1 MRFSSFSLSLISL
14 LWFAALPATAD
25 TLQTWSFDRSRNQL
39 NFTTDEGVQPTAQLV
54 PSPARI
60 VIDLP
65 GIRLDRPKINQL
77 VGGNVKSIRIAKFER
92 ETTRLVIDLDPAY
105 TVDAQKVLVRG
116 TSPTQWTVQL
126 PALQSVTQGAA
137 QNAMLTSNNPIAI
150 AVATPPPAPTPPPKT
165 YSTLIPAGQ
174 QLTWLKDR
182 LSSIRKT
189 YPNLS
194 TGLLFVDLQTGDYVD
209 FNGDKVYPTASVIK
223 LPILIAFLQDVDAG
237 KINLNETWTMTN
249 DVIVGGSGE
258 FQDLPV
264 NSKFTAQNVIEKMIT
279 ISDNTAANMV
289 IKRMGGINYVNQRFA
304 QLGLTNTRLRDWLPD
319 LGGTNTTTLK
329 ELVQILAMLDRQS
342 VLSSSSEANAL
353 NILRHVH
360 NRKLLAA
367 GLGKGATIA
376 HKTGYIGTMLGDAG
390 IIQMPNG
397 KRYIGAVIVESD
409 RADSAW
415 DFVPEVSQTVYSY
428 FNNQP
433 RFK

>member
-14 LWFAALPATAD
+14 LWFAALPDMLPATAD

-92 ETTRLVIDLDPAY
+92 QTTRLVIDLDPAY

-126 PALQSVTQGAA
+126 PPFQSTLATQ
-137 QNAMLTSNNPIAI
+137 TSNNPIAI

-174 QLTWLKDR
+174 QLTWLRNR

-189 YPNLS
+189 YPSLS
-194 TGLLFVDLQTGDYVD
+194 TGLLFVDLETGDYVD
-209 FNGDKVYPTASVIK
+209 FNSDKVYPTASVIK

-237 KINLNETWTMTN
+237 KINLNEVWTMTN

-264 NSKFTAQNVIEKMIT
+264 NTKFTAQNVIDKMIT
-279 ISDNTAANMV
+279 ISDNTATNMV

-304 QLGLTNTRLRDWLPD
+304 QLGLSNTRLRDWLPD
-319 LGGTNTTTLK
+319 LDGTNTTTLK
-329 ELVQILAMLDRQS
+329 ELAQILAMLDRQS
-342 VLSSSSEANAL
+342 VLSRNSQANAID
-353 NILRHVH
+353 ILRRVK

-367 GLGKGATIA
+367 GLGRGATIA

-390 IIQMPNG
+390 IIEMPNG

-409 RADSAW
+409 REDSAW

-433 RFK
+433 RLK

>member
-14 LWFAALPATAD
+14 LWFTALPATAD

-126 PALQSVTQGAA
+126 PALQSVTQSATP
-137 QNAMLTSNNPIAI
+137 NAMLTGNNPIDI

-264 NSKFTAQNVIEKMIT
+264 NTKFTAQNVIEKMIT
-279 ISDNTAANMV
+279 ISDNTATNMV
-289 IKRMGGINYVNQRFA
+289 IKRMGGIKYVNQRFA
-304 QLGLTNTRLRDWLPD
+304 QLGLTNTRLRNWLPD

-329 ELVQILAMLDRQS
+329 ELAQVLAMLDRQS
-342 VLSSSSEANAL
+342 VLSRNSEANAL
-353 NILRHVH
+353 DILRRVH

-390 IIQMPNG
+390 IIEMPNG

-428 FNNQP
+428 FNKQL
-433 RFK
+433 

>member
-14 LWFAALPATAD
+14 LWFAALPDILPATAD

-92 ETTRLVIDLDPAY
+92 QTTRLVIDLDPAY

-126 PALQSVTQGAA
+126 PEFQSTIATQ
-137 QNAMLTSNNPIAI
+137 TSNNPIAI
-150 AVATPPPAPTPPPKT
+150 AVATPPPAPTPPPKS

-189 YPNLS
+189 YPSLS
-194 TGLLFVDLQTGDYVD
+194 TGLLFVDLETGDYVD
-209 FNGDKVYPTASVIK
+209 FNSDKVYPTASVIK

-237 KINLNETWTMTN
+237 KINLNEIWTMTN

-264 NSKFTAQNVIEKMIT
+264 NTKFTAQNVIDKMIT
-279 ISDNTAANMV
+279 ISDNTATNMV

-304 QLGLTNTRLRDWLPD
+304 QLGLSNTRLRDWLPD

-329 ELVQILAMLDRQS
+329 ELAQILAMLDRQS
-342 VLSSSSEANAL
+342 VLSHNSQANAID
-353 NILRHVH
+353 ILRRVK

-367 GLGKGATIA
+367 GLGAGATIA

-390 IIQMPNG
+390 IIEMPNG

>member
-14 LWFAALPATAD
+14 LWFAALPDMLPATAD

-39 NFTTDEGVQPTAQLV
+39 NFTTDEDVQPTAQLV

-92 ETTRLVIDLDPAY
+92 QTTRLVIDLDPAY

-126 PALQSVTQGAA
+126 PPFQSTLATQ
-137 QNAMLTSNNPIAI
+137 TSNNPIAI
-150 AVATPPPAPTPPPKT
+150 AVATPPPAPTPPPRS

-189 YPNLS
+189 YPSLS
-194 TGLLFVDLQTGDYVD
+194 TGLLFVDLETGDYVD
-209 FNGDKVYPTASVIK
+209 FNSDKVYPTASVIK

-237 KINLNETWTMTN
+237 KINLNEIWTMTN

-264 NSKFTAQNVIEKMIT
+264 NTKFTAQNVIDKMIT
-279 ISDNTAANMV
+279 ISDNTATNMV

-304 QLGLTNTRLRDWLPD
+304 QLGLSNTRLRDCYPISM
-319 LGGTNTTTLK
+319 
-329 ELVQILAMLDRQS
+329 ELIR
-342 VLSSSSEANAL
+342 
-353 NILRHVH
+353 RH
-360 NRKLLAA
+360 
-367 GLGKGATIA
+367 
-376 HKTGYIGTMLGDAG
+376 
-390 IIQMPNG
+390 
-397 KRYIGAVIVESD
+397 
-409 RADSAW
+409 
-415 DFVPEVSQTVYSY
+415 
-428 FNNQP
+428 
-433 RFK
+433 

>member
-14 LWFAALPATAD
+14 LWFAALPDILPATAD

-92 ETTRLVIDLDPAY
+92 QTTRLVIDLDPAY

-126 PALQSVTQGAA
+126 PEFQSTIATQ
-137 QNAMLTSNNPIAI
+137 TSNNPIAI
-150 AVATPPPAPTPPPKT
+150 AVATPPPAPTPPPIS

-189 YPNLS
+189 YPSLS
-194 TGLLFVDLQTGDYVD
+194 TGLLFVDLETGDYVD
-209 FNGDKVYPTASVIK
+209 FNSDKVYPTASVIK

-237 KINLNETWTMTN
+237 KINLNEIWTMTN

-264 NSKFTAQNVIEKMIT
+264 NTKFTAQNVIDKMIT
-279 ISDNTAANMV
+279 ISDNTATNMV

-304 QLGLTNTRLRDWLPD
+304 QLGLSNTRLRDWLPD
-319 LGGTNTTTLK
+319 LDGTNTTTLK
-329 ELVQILAMLDRQS
+329 ELAQILAMLDRQS
-342 VLSSSSEANAL
+342 VLSRNSQANAID
-353 NILRHVH
+353 ILRRVK

-367 GLGKGATIA
+367 GLGAGATIA

-390 IIQMPNG
+390 IIEMPNG

>member
-14 LWFAALPATAD
+14 LWFAALPDMLPATAD

-77 VGGNVKSIRIAKFER
+77 VGGNVKSFRIAKFER
-92 ETTRLVIDLDPAY
+92 QTTRLVIDLDPAY

-126 PALQSVTQGAA
+126 PPFQSTLATQ
-137 QNAMLTSNNPIAI
+137 TSNNPIAI
-150 AVATPPPAPTPPPKT
+150 AVATPPPAPTPPPKS

-189 YPNLS
+189 YPSLS
-194 TGLLFVDLQTGDYVD
+194 TGLLFVDLETGDYVD
-209 FNGDKVYPTASVIK
+209 FNSDKVYPTASVIK

-237 KINLNETWTMTN
+237 KINLNEIWTMTN

-264 NSKFTAQNVIEKMIT
+264 NTKFTAQNVIDKMIT
-279 ISDNTAANMV
+279 ISDNTATNMV

-304 QLGLTNTRLRDWLPD
+304 QLGLSNTRLRDWLPD
-319 LGGTNTTTLK
+319 LDGTNTTTLK
-329 ELVQILAMLDRQS
+329 ELAQILAMLDRQS
-342 VLSSSSEANAL
+342 VLSRNSQANAL
-353 NILRHVH
+353 DILRRVK

-367 GLGKGATIA
+367 GLGQGATIA

-390 IIQMPNG
+390 IIEMPNG

-409 RADSAW
+409 REDSAW

-428 FNNQP
+428 FNNQS

>member
-1 MRFSSFSLSLISL
+1 MRFSSFSLSLISVL
-14 LWFAALPATAD
+14 GFTALPATAD
-25 TLQTWSFDRSRNQL
+25 TLQTWSFDRSQNQL
-39 NFTTDEGVQPTAQLV
+39 NFTTDEAVQPVAQLV
-54 PSPARI
+54 SDPARI

-92 ETTRLVIDLDPAY
+92 QTTRLVIDLDPAY

-126 PALQSVTQGAA
+126 PEFQSVIPA
-137 QNAMLTSNNPIAI
+137 LTSNNPIAI
-150 AVATPPPAPTPPPKT
+150 AVATPPPAPTPPPKS

-174 QLTWLKDR
+174 QISWLKDR
-182 LSSIRKT
+182 LGSIRKT
-189 YPNLS
+189 YPSLG
-194 TGLLFVDLQTGDYVD
+194 TGLLFVDLETGEYVD
-209 FNGDKVYPTASVIK
+209 FNGDKVYPAASIIK

-237 KINLNETWTMTN
+237 KISLNETWTMTD

-264 NSKFTAQNVIEKMIT
+264 NTRLKAQNVINQMIT
-279 ISDNTAANMV
+279 ISDNTATNMV
-289 IKRMGGINYVNQRFA
+289 IKRMGGLNYVNQRFA
-304 QLGLTNTRLRDWLPD
+304 QLGLSNTRLRQWLPD

-329 ELVQILAMLDRQS
+329 ELAQTLAMLDRQS
-342 VLSSSSEANAL
+342 ILSPTSQANAFD
-353 NILRHVH
+353 ILRRVK

-390 IIQMPNG
+390 IIEMPNG

-409 RADSAW
+409 REDSAW

-433 RFK
+433 KLK

>member
-14 LWFAALPATAD
+14 LWFAALPDMLPATAD
-25 TLQTWSFDRSRNQL
+25 TLQTWSFDRSQNQL

-92 ETTRLVIDLDPAY
+92 QTTRLVIDLDPAY

-126 PALQSVTQGAA
+126 PPFQSTLATQ
-137 QNAMLTSNNPIAI
+137 TSNNPIAI
-150 AVATPPPAPTPPPKT
+150 AVATPPPAPTPPPKS

-189 YPNLS
+189 YPSLS
-194 TGLLFVDLQTGDYVD
+194 TGLLFVDLETGDYVD
-209 FNGDKVYPTASVIK
+209 FNSDKVYPTASVIK

-237 KINLNETWTMTN
+237 KINLNEIWTMTN

-264 NSKFTAQNVIEKMIT
+264 NTKFTAQNVIDKMIT
-279 ISDNTAANMV
+279 ISDNTATNMV

-304 QLGLTNTRLRDWLPD
+304 QLGLPNTRLREWLPD

-329 ELVQILAMLDRQS
+329 ELAQILAMLDRQS
-342 VLSSSSEANAL
+342 VLSRNSQANAL
-353 NILRHVH
+353 DILRRVK

-367 GLGKGATIA
+367 GLGAGATIA

-390 IIQMPNG
+390 IIEMPNG

-409 RADSAW
+409 REDSAW

>member
-77 VGGNVKSIRIAKFER
+77 VGGNVKSVRIAKFER
-92 ETTRLVIDLDPAY
+92 QTTRLVIDLDPAY

-126 PALQSVTQGAA
+126 PAFQSAA
-137 QNAMLTSNNPIAI
+137 ATFTSNNPIAI

-189 YPNLS
+189 YPSLS
-194 TGLLFVDLQTGDYVD
+194 TGLLFVDLETGDYVD

-237 KINLNETWTMTN
+237 KINLNETWTMTR

-264 NSKFTAQNVIEKMIT
+264 NTKFTAQNVIEKMIT
-279 ISDNTAANMV
+279 ISDNTATNMV
-289 IKRMGGINYVNQRFA
+289 IKRMGGIKYVNQRFA

-342 VLSSSSEANAL
+342 VLSRNSQANAFD
-353 NILRHVH
+353 ILRRVK

-367 GLGKGATIA
+367 GLGAGATIA

-390 IIQMPNG
+390 IIEMPNG
-397 KRYIGAVIVESD
+397 KRYIGAVIVESN

-415 DFVPEVSQTVYSY
+415 DFVPQVSQTVYSY
-428 FNNQP
+428 FNNQS

>member
-14 LWFAALPATAD
+14 LWFAALPDILPATAD

-92 ETTRLVIDLDPAY
+92 QTTRLVIDLDPAY

-126 PALQSVTQGAA
+126 PEFQSTIATQ
-137 QNAMLTSNNPIAI
+137 TSNNPIAI
-150 AVATPPPAPTPPPKT
+150 AVATPPPAPTPPPKS
-165 YSTLIPAGQ
+165 YSALIPAGQ

-189 YPNLS
+189 YPSLS
-194 TGLLFVDLQTGDYVD
+194 TGLLFVDLETGDYVD
-209 FNGDKVYPTASVIK
+209 FNSDKVYPTASVIK

-237 KINLNETWTMTN
+237 KINLNEIWTMTN

-264 NSKFTAQNVIEKMIT
+264 NTKFTAQNVIDKMIT
-279 ISDNTAANMV
+279 ISDNTATNMV

-304 QLGLTNTRLRDWLPD
+304 QLGLSNTRLRDWLPD
-319 LGGTNTTTLK
+319 LDGTNTTTLK
-329 ELVQILAMLDRQS
+329 ELAQILAMLDRQS
-342 VLSSSSEANAL
+342 VLSRNSQANAID
-353 NILRHVH
+353 ILRRVK

-367 GLGKGATIA
+367 GLGAGATIA

-390 IIQMPNG
+390 IIEMPNG

>member
-105 TVDAQKVLVRG
+105 TVDAQKVLIRG

-126 PALQSVTQGAA
+126 PAFQSVIPTQ
-137 QNAMLTSNNPIAI
+137 TSDHPIAI

-189 YPNLS
+189 YPSLS
-194 TGLLFVDLQTGDYVD
+194 TGLLFVDLETGDYVD
-209 FNGDKVYPTASVIK
+209 FNSDKVYPTASVIK
-223 LPILIAFLQDVDAG
+223 LPILVAFLQDVDAG
-237 KINLNETWTMTN
+237 KISLNETWTMTN

-264 NSKFTAQNVIEKMIT
+264 NTKFTAQNVIEKMIT
-279 ISDNTAANMV
+279 ISDNTATNMV
-289 IKRMGGINYVNQRFA
+289 IKRMGGIKYVNQRFA
-304 QLGLTNTRLRDWLPD
+304 QLGLTNTRLRNWLPD

-329 ELVQILAMLDRQS
+329 ELAQILAMLDRQS
-342 VLSSSSEANAL
+342 VLSRNSQANAFD
-353 NILRHVH
+353 ILRRVK

-367 GLGKGATIA
+367 GLGAGATIA

-390 IIQMPNG
+390 IIEMPNG

-428 FNNQP
+428 FNSKP

>member
-14 LWFAALPATAD
+14 LWFAALPDILPATAD

-92 ETTRLVIDLDPAY
+92 QTTRLVIDLDPAY

-126 PALQSVTQGAA
+126 PEFQSTIATQ
-137 QNAMLTSNNPIAI
+137 TSNNPIAI
-150 AVATPPPAPTPPPKT
+150 AVATPPPAPTPPPKS

-189 YPNLS
+189 YPSLS
-194 TGLLFVDLQTGDYVD
+194 TGLLFVDLETGDYVD
-209 FNGDKVYPTASVIK
+209 FNSDKVYPTASVIK

-237 KINLNETWTMTN
+237 KINLNEIWTMTN

-264 NSKFTAQNVIEKMIT
+264 NTKFTAQNVIDKMIT
-279 ISDNTAANMV
+279 ISDNTATNMV

-304 QLGLTNTRLRDWLPD
+304 QLGLSNTRLRDWLPD

-329 ELVQILAMLDRQS
+329 ELAQILAMLDRQS
-342 VLSSSSEANAL
+342 VLSRNSQANAID
-353 NILRHVH
+353 ILRRVK

-367 GLGKGATIA
+367 GLGAGATIA

-390 IIQMPNG
+390 IIEMPNG

>member
-1 MRFSSFSLSLISL
+1 MRFPSVSLSLISL

-39 NFTTDEGVQPTAQLV
+39 NFTTDEAVQPTAQLV
-54 PSPARI
+54 PDPARI

-92 ETTRLVIDLDPAY
+92 QTTRLVIDLDPAY
-105 TVDAQKVLVRG
+105 TLDAQKVLVRG
-116 TSPTQWTVQL
+116 TSPTQWSVQL
-126 PALQSVTQGAA
+126 PPFQSVSQSAT
-137 QNAMLTSNNPIAI
+137 LTGNNPIVI
-150 AVATPPPAPTPPPKT
+150 AVATPPPAPAPPPKS
-165 YSTLIPAGQ
+165 YSALIPTGQ

-189 YPNLS
+189 YPSLS
-194 TGLLFVDLQTGDYVD
+194 TGLLFVDLETGDYVD
-209 FNGDKVYPTASVIK
+209 FNSEKVYPTASVIK

-264 NSKFTAQNVIEKMIT
+264 NTKFTAQNVIDKMIT
-279 ISDNTAANMV
+279 ISDNTATNMV

-304 QLGLTNTRLRDWLPD
+304 QLGLRNTRLRDWLPD
-319 LGGTNTTTLK
+319 LDGTNTTTLK

-342 VLSSSSEANAL
+342 SLSRNSQANAL
-353 NILRHVH
+353 DILRRVR

-367 GLGKGATIA
+367 GLGQGATIA

-390 IIQMPNG
+390 IIEMPNG

-409 RADSAW
+409 REDSAW
-415 DFVPEVSQTVYSY
+415 DFVPEVSQTVYTY
-428 FNNQP
+428 FNNKS

>member
-14 LWFAALPATAD
+14 LWFAALPDMLPATAD

-92 ETTRLVIDLDPAY
+92 QTTRLVIDLDPAY

-126 PALQSVTQGAA
+126 PPFQSTLATQ
-137 QNAMLTSNNPIAI
+137 TSNNPIAI
-150 AVATPPPAPTPPPKT
+150 AVATPPPAPTPPPKS
-165 YSTLIPAGQ
+165 YSTLIPSGQ

-189 YPNLS
+189 YPSLS
-194 TGLLFVDLQTGDYVD
+194 TGLLFVDLETGDYVD
-209 FNGDKVYPTASVIK
+209 FNSDKVYPTASVIK

-237 KINLNETWTMTN
+237 KINLNEIWTMTN

-264 NSKFTAQNVIEKMIT
+264 NTKFTAQNVIDKMIT
-279 ISDNTAANMV
+279 ISDNTATNMV

-304 QLGLTNTRLRDWLPD
+304 QLGLSNTRLRDWLPD
-319 LGGTNTTTLK
+319 LDGTNTTTLK
-329 ELVQILAMLDRQS
+329 ELAQVLAMLDRQS
-342 VLSSSSEANAL
+342 VLSRNSQANAL
-353 NILRHVH
+353 DILRRVK

-367 GLGKGATIA
+367 GLGRGATIA

-390 IIQMPNG
+390 IIEMPNG

-428 FNNQP
+428 FNSQP
-433 RFK
+433 RLK

>member
-14 LWFAALPATAD
+14 LWFAALPDMLPATAD

-92 ETTRLVIDLDPAY
+92 QTTRLVIDLDPAY

-126 PALQSVTQGAA
+126 PPFQSTLATQ
-137 QNAMLTSNNPIAI
+137 TSNNPIAI
-150 AVATPPPAPTPPPKT
+150 AVATPPPAPTPPPKS

-189 YPNLS
+189 YPSLS
-194 TGLLFVDLQTGDYVD
+194 TGLLFVDLETGDYVD
-209 FNGDKVYPTASVIK
+209 FNSDKVYPTASVIK

-237 KINLNETWTMTN
+237 KINLNEIWTMTN

-264 NSKFTAQNVIEKMIT
+264 NTKFTAQNVIDKMIT
-279 ISDNTAANMV
+279 ISDNTATNMV
-289 IKRMGGINYVNQRFA
+289 IKRMGGIKYVNQRFA
-304 QLGLTNTRLRDWLPD
+304 QLGLSNTRLRDWLPD
-319 LGGTNTTTLK
+319 LDGTNTTTLK
-329 ELVQILAMLDRQS
+329 ELAQILAMLDRQS
-342 VLSSSSEANAL
+342 VLSRNSQANAL
-353 NILRHVH
+353 DILRRVK

-367 GLGKGATIA
+367 GLGQGATIA

-390 IIQMPNG
+390 IIEMPNG

-409 RADSAW
+409 REDSAW

-433 RFK
+433 RLK

>member
-14 LWFAALPATAD
+14 LWFAALPDILPATAD

-39 NFTTDEGVQPTAQLV
+39 NFTTDEGVQPIAQLV

-92 ETTRLVIDLDPAY
+92 QTTRLVIDLDPAY

-126 PALQSVTQGAA
+126 PEFQSTIATQ
-137 QNAMLTSNNPIAI
+137 TSNNPIAI
-150 AVATPPPAPTPPPKT
+150 AVATPPPAPTPPPKS
-165 YSTLIPAGQ
+165 YSALIPAGQ

-189 YPNLS
+189 YPSLS
-194 TGLLFVDLQTGDYVD
+194 TGLLFVDLETGDYVD
-209 FNGDKVYPTASVIK
+209 FNSDKVYPTASVIK

-237 KINLNETWTMTN
+237 KINLNEIWTMTN

-264 NSKFTAQNVIEKMIT
+264 NTKFTAQNVIDKMIT
-279 ISDNTAANMV
+279 ISDNTATNMV

-304 QLGLTNTRLRDWLPD
+304 QLGLSNTRLRDWLPD
-319 LGGTNTTTLK
+319 LDGTNTTTLK
-329 ELVQILAMLDRQS
+329 ELAQILAMLDRQS
-342 VLSSSSEANAL
+342 VLSRNSQANAID
-353 NILRHVH
+353 ILRRVK

-367 GLGKGATIA
+367 GLGAGATIA

-390 IIQMPNG
+390 IIEMPNG

>member
-1 MRFSSFSLSLISL
+1 MRFQSVSLSLISL

-39 NFTTDEGVQPTAQLV
+39 NFTTDEAVQPTAQLV
-54 PSPARI
+54 PNPARI

-65 GIRLDRPKINQL
+65 GIRLNGPKINQL
-77 VGGNVKSIRIAKFER
+77 IGGNVKSIRIAKFER
-92 ETTRLVIDLDPAY
+92 QTTRLVIDLDPTS

-116 TSPTQWTVQL
+116 TNPTQWSVQL
-126 PALQSVTQGAA
+126 PAFQSVSQSAT
-137 QNAMLTSNNPIAI
+137 LTGNNPIVI
-150 AVATPPPAPTPPPKT
+150 AVATPPPAPAPPPKN
-165 YSTLIPAGQ
+165 YSTLIPTGQ

-189 YPNLS
+189 YPSLS
-194 TGLLFVDLQTGDYVD
+194 TGLLFVDLETGDYVD
-209 FNGDKVYPTASVIK
+209 FNSEKVYPTASVIK

-264 NSKFTAQNVIEKMIT
+264 NTKFTAQNVIDKMIT
-279 ISDNTAANMV
+279 ISDNTATNMV
-289 IKRMGGINYVNQRFA
+289 IKRMGGIKYVNQRFA

-319 LGGTNTTTLK
+319 LDGTNTTTLK

-342 VLSSSSEANAL
+342 MLSRNSQANAL
-353 NILRHVH
+353 DILRRVR

-367 GLGKGATIA
+367 GLGQGATIA

-390 IIQMPNG
+390 IIEMPNG

-409 RADSAW
+409 REDSAW
-415 DFVPEVSQTVYSY
+415 DFVPEVSQTVYTY
-428 FNNQP
+428 FNNKS

>member
-1 MRFSSFSLSLISL
+1 MRFQSVSLSLISL

-39 NFTTDEGVQPTAQLV
+39 NFTTDEAVQPTAQLV
-54 PSPARI
+54 PNPARI

-92 ETTRLVIDLDPAY
+92 QTTRLVIDLDPAY
-105 TVDAQKVLVRG
+105 TLDAQKVLVRG
-116 TSPTQWTVQL
+116 TSPTQWSVQL
-126 PALQSVTQGAA
+126 PAFQSATQTAT
-137 QNAMLTSNNPIAI
+137 LTGNNPIVI
-150 AVATPPPAPTPPPKT
+150 AVATPPPAPAPPPKS
-165 YSTLIPAGQ
+165 YSTLIPTGQ

-189 YPNLS
+189 YPSLS
-194 TGLLFVDLQTGDYVD
+194 TGLLFVDLETGDYVD
-209 FNGDKVYPTASVIK
+209 FNSEKVYPTASVIK

-264 NSKFTAQNVIEKMIT
+264 NTKFTAQNVIDKMIT
-279 ISDNTAANMV
+279 ISDNTATNMV
-289 IKRMGGINYVNQRFA
+289 IKRMGGIKYVNQRFA

-319 LGGTNTTTLK
+319 LDGTNTTTLK

-342 VLSSSSEANAL
+342 MLSRNSQANAL
-353 NILRHVH
+353 DILRRVR

-367 GLGKGATIA
+367 GLGQGATIA

-390 IIQMPNG
+390 IIEMPNG

-409 RADSAW
+409 REDSAW
-415 DFVPEVSQTVYSY
+415 DFVPEVSQTVYTY
-428 FNNQP
+428 FNNKS

>member
-14 LWFAALPATAD
+14 LWFAALPDILPATAD

-92 ETTRLVIDLDPAY
+92 QTTRLVIDLDPAY

-126 PALQSVTQGAA
+126 PEFQSTIATQ
-137 QNAMLTSNNPIAI
+137 TSNNPIAI
-150 AVATPPPAPTPPPKT
+150 AVATPPPAPTPPPKS

-189 YPNLS
+189 YPSLS
-194 TGLLFVDLQTGDYVD
+194 TGLLFVDLETGDYVD
-209 FNGDKVYPTASVIK
+209 FNSDKVYPTASVIK

-237 KINLNETWTMTN
+237 KINLNEIWTMTN

-264 NSKFTAQNVIEKMIT
+264 NTKFTAQNVIDKMIT
-279 ISDNTAANMV
+279 ISDNTATNMV

-304 QLGLTNTRLRDWLPD
+304 QLGLSNTRLRDWLPD
-319 LGGTNTTTLK
+319 LDGTNTTTLK
-329 ELVQILAMLDRQS
+329 ELAQILAMLDRQS
-342 VLSSSSEANAL
+342 VLSRNSQANAID
-353 NILRHVH
+353 ILRRVK

-367 GLGKGATIA
+367 GLGAGATIA

-390 IIQMPNG
+390 IIEMPNG

>member
-1 MRFSSFSLSLISL
+1 MRFSSFSLSFIGL
-14 LWFAALPATAD
+14 LWFAAFPATAD

-54 PSPARI
+54 PGPARI

-92 ETTRLVIDLDPAY
+92 QTTRLVIDLDPAY

-126 PALQSVTQGAA
+126 PEFQSVIPT
-137 QNAMLTSNNPIAI
+137 LTSNNPIAI
-150 AVATPPPAPTPPPKT
+150 AVATPPPAPTPPPKS
-165 YSTLIPAGQ
+165 YSTLIPEGQ
-174 QLTWLKDR
+174 QLTWLKNR

-189 YPNLS
+189 YPSLS
-194 TGLLFVDLQTGDYVD
+194 TGLLFVDLETGDYVD
-209 FNGDKVYPTASVIK
+209 FNSDKVYPTASVIK

-264 NSKFTAQNVIEKMIT
+264 NTKFTAQNVIDKMIT
-279 ISDNTAANMV
+279 ISDNTATNMV
-289 IKRMGGINYVNQRFA
+289 IKRMGGIKYVNQRFA
-304 QLGLTNTRLRDWLPD
+304 QLGLSNTRLRDWLPD
-319 LGGTNTTTLK
+319 LDGTNTTTLK
-329 ELVQILAMLDRQS
+329 ELAQILAMLDRQS
-342 VLSSSSEANAL
+342 VLSRNSQANAL
-353 NILRHVH
+353 DILRRVK

-367 GLGKGATIA
+367 GLGQGATIA

-390 IIQMPNG
+390 IIEMPNG

-415 DFVPEVSQTVYSY
+415 GFVPEVSQTVYTY
-428 FNNQP
+428 FNNKL

>member
-14 LWFAALPATAD
+14 LCFTALPATAD

-92 ETTRLVIDLDPAY
+92 DTTRLVIDLDPAY

-126 PALQSVTQGAA
+126 PALQSVTQSATP
-137 QNAMLTSNNPIAI
+137 NAMLTGNNPIAI

-237 KINLNETWTMTN
+237 KINLNETWTMTR

-279 ISDNTAANMV
+279 ISDNTATNMV
-289 IKRMGGINYVNQRFA
+289 IKRMGGINYVNKRFA
-304 QLGLTNTRLRDWLPD
+304 QLGLTNTRLRNWLPD

-329 ELVQILAMLDRQS
+329 ELAQVLAMLDRQS
-342 VLSSSSEANAL
+342 VLSRNSEANAL
-353 NILRHVH
+353 DILRRVH

-390 IIQMPNG
+390 IIEMPNG

-415 DFVPEVSQTVYSY
+415 DFVPQVSQTVYSY
-428 FNNQP
+428 FNKQP
-433 RFK
+433 

>member
-14 LWFAALPATAD
+14 FCFTALPATAD

-126 PALQSVTQGAA
+126 PALQSVTQGATP
-137 QNAMLTSNNPIAI
+137 NVMLTGNNPISI
-150 AVATPPPAPTPPPKT
+150 AVATPPPALTPPPKT

-237 KINLNETWTMTN
+237 KISLNETWTMTR

-279 ISDNTAANMV
+279 ISDNTATNMV
-289 IKRMGGINYVNQRFA
+289 IKRMGGINYVNKRFA

-342 VLSSSSEANAL
+342 VLSRNSEANAL
-353 NILRHVH
+353 TILRNVH

-390 IIQMPNG
+390 IIEMPNG
-397 KRYIGAVIVESD
+397 KRYIGAVIVESN

-415 DFVPEVSQTVYSY
+415 DFVPQVSQTVYSY
-428 FNNQP
+428 FNKQP
-433 RFK
+433 

>member
-1 MRFSSFSLSLISL
+1 MRFQSVSLSLISL
-14 LWFAALPATAD
+14 LWFAVLPATAD

-39 NFTTDEGVQPTAQLV
+39 NFTTDEAVQPTAQLV
-54 PSPARI
+54 PNPARI

-65 GIRLDRPKINQL
+65 GIRLDRPKINQP

-92 ETTRLVIDLDPAY
+92 QTTRLVIDLDPAY
-105 TVDAQKVLVRG
+105 TLDAQKVSVRG
-116 TSPTQWTVQL
+116 SSPTQWSVQL
-126 PALQSVTQGAA
+126 PAFQSATQSAT
-137 QNAMLTSNNPIAI
+137 LTGNNPIVI
-150 AVATPPPAPTPPPKT
+150 AVATPPPAPAPPPKS
-165 YSTLIPAGQ
+165 YSTLIPTGQ

-189 YPNLS
+189 YPSLS
-194 TGLLFVDLQTGDYVD
+194 TGLLFVDLETGDYVD
-209 FNGDKVYPTASVIK
+209 FNSEKVYPTASVIK

-264 NSKFTAQNVIEKMIT
+264 NTKFTAQNVIDKMIT
-279 ISDNTAANMV
+279 ISDNTATNMV

-304 QLGLTNTRLRDWLPD
+304 QLGLTKTRLRDWLPD
-319 LGGTNTTTLK
+319 LDGTNTTTLK

-342 VLSSSSEANAL
+342 MLSRNSQANAL
-353 NILRHVH
+353 DILRRVH

-367 GLGKGATIA
+367 GLGQGATIA

-390 IIQMPNG
+390 IIEMPSG

-409 RADSAW
+409 REDSAW
-415 DFVPEVSQTVYSY
+415 DFVPEVSQTVYTY
-428 FNNQP
+428 FNNKS

>member
-14 LWFAALPATAD
+14 LWFAALPDILPATAD

-39 NFTTDEGVQPTAQLV
+39 SFTTDEGVQPTAQLV

-77 VGGNVKSIRIAKFER
+77 VGGNVKSIRIAIFER
-92 ETTRLVIDLDPAY
+92 QTTRLVIDLDPAY

-126 PALQSVTQGAA
+126 PEFQSTIATQ
-137 QNAMLTSNNPIAI
+137 TSNNSIAI
-150 AVATPPPAPTPPPKT
+150 AVATPPPAPTPPPKS

-174 QLTWLKDR
+174 QLTWLKGR

-189 YPNLS
+189 YPSLS
-194 TGLLFVDLQTGDYVD
+194 TGLLFVDLETGDYVD
-209 FNGDKVYPTASVIK
+209 FNSDKVYPTASVIK

-258 FQDLPV
+258 FQDSPV
-264 NSKFTAQNVIEKMIT
+264 NTKFTAQNVIDKMIT
-279 ISDNTAANMV
+279 ISDNTATNMV
-289 IKRMGGINYVNQRFA
+289 IKRMGGIKYVNQRFA
-304 QLGLTNTRLRDWLPD
+304 QLGLPNTRLRDWLPD
-319 LGGTNTTTLK
+319 LDGTNTTTLK
-329 ELVQILAMLDRQS
+329 ELAQILAMLDRQS
-342 VLSSSSEANAL
+342 ILSRNSQANAFD
-353 NILRHVH
+353 ILRRVK

-367 GLGKGATIA
+367 GLGAGATIA

-390 IIQMPNG
+390 IIEMPNG

-415 DFVPEVSQTVYSY
+415 DFVPEVSQTVYTY
-428 FNNQP
+428 FNSKP

>member
-14 LWFAALPATAD
+14 LWFAALPDMLPATAD

-92 ETTRLVIDLDPAY
+92 QTTRLVIDLDPAY

-126 PALQSVTQGAA
+126 PPFQSTLATQ
-137 QNAMLTSNNPIAI
+137 TSNNPIAI
-150 AVATPPPAPTPPPKT
+150 AVATPPPAPTPPPKS

-189 YPNLS
+189 YPSLS
-194 TGLLFVDLQTGDYVD
+194 TGLLFVDLETGDYVD

-237 KINLNETWTMTN
+237 KINLNEIWTMTN

-264 NSKFTAQNVIEKMIT
+264 NTKFTAQNVIDKMIT
-279 ISDNTAANMV
+279 ISDNTATNMV

-304 QLGLTNTRLRDWLPD
+304 QLGLSNTRLRDWLPD
-319 LGGTNTTTLK
+319 LDGTNTTTLK
-329 ELVQILAMLDRQS
+329 ELAQILAMLDRQS
-342 VLSSSSEANAL
+342 VLSRNSQANAL
-353 NILRHVH
+353 DILRRVK

-367 GLGKGATIA
+367 GLGRGATIA

-390 IIQMPNG
+390 IIEMPNG

-409 RADSAW
+409 REDSAW

-433 RFK
+433 RLK

>member
-14 LWFAALPATAD
+14 LWFAALPDILPATAD

-92 ETTRLVIDLDPAY
+92 QTTRLVIDLDPAY

-126 PALQSVTQGAA
+126 PEFQSTIATQ
-137 QNAMLTSNNPIAI
+137 TSNNPIAI
-150 AVATPPPAPTPPPKT
+150 AVATPPPAPTPPPKS

-189 YPNLS
+189 YPSLS
-194 TGLLFVDLQTGDYVD
+194 TGLLFVDLETGDYVD
-209 FNGDKVYPTASVIK
+209 FNSDKVYPTASVIK

-237 KINLNETWTMTN
+237 KINLNEIWTMTN

-264 NSKFTAQNVIEKMIT
+264 NTKFTAQNVIDKMIT
-279 ISDNTAANMV
+279 ISDNTATNMV

-304 QLGLTNTRLRDWLPD
+304 QLGLSNTRLRDWLPD
-319 LGGTNTTTLK
+319 LDGTNTTTLK
-329 ELVQILAMLDRQS
+329 ELAQILAMLDRQS
-342 VLSSSSEANAL
+342 VLSRTSQANAID
-353 NILRHVH
+353 ILRRVK

-367 GLGKGATIA
+367 GLGAGATIA

-390 IIQMPNG
+390 IIEMPNG

>member
-14 LWFAALPATAD
+14 LWFAALPDMLPATAD

-92 ETTRLVIDLDPAY
+92 QTTRLVIDLDAAY

-126 PALQSVTQGAA
+126 PPFQSTLATQ
-137 QNAMLTSNNPIAI
+137 TSNNPIAI
-150 AVATPPPAPTPPPKT
+150 AVATPPPAPTPPPKS

-189 YPNLS
+189 YPSLS
-194 TGLLFVDLQTGDYVD
+194 TGLLFVDLETGDYVD
-209 FNGDKVYPTASVIK
+209 FNSDKVYPTASVIK

-237 KINLNETWTMTN
+237 KINLNEIWMMTN

-264 NSKFTAQNVIEKMIT
+264 NTKFTAQNVIDKMIT
-279 ISDNTAANMV
+279 ISDNTATNMV

-304 QLGLTNTRLRDWLPD
+304 QLGLSNTRLRDWLPD
-319 LGGTNTTTLK
+319 LDGTNTTTLK
-329 ELVQILAMLDRQS
+329 ELAQILAMLDRQS
-342 VLSSSSEANAL
+342 VLSRNSQANAL
-353 NILRHVH
+353 DILRRVK

-367 GLGKGATIA
+367 GLGRGATIA

-390 IIQMPNG
+390 IIEMPNG

-409 RADSAW
+409 REDSAW

-433 RFK
+433 RLK